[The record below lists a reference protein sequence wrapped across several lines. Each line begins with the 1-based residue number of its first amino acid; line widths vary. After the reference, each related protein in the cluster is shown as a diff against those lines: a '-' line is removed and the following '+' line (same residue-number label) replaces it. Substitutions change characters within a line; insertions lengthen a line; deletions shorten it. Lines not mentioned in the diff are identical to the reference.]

1 LKRAVVL
8 LSGGLDSMVC
18 AGIAREQGFSV
29 VALTVDYNQRHRVEL
44 DSAGEMAALLADR
57 HIVLPLD
64 LRAFG
69 GSALTS
75 DIAVPKDGVGDG
87 IPVTYVPARNT
98 IFLSLALGLAEAVG
112 ARDLF
117 IGVNALDYSGYPDCR
132 PEFIAG
138 FEQLANVATKAGVE
152 GERFTIHAPLQHMTK
167 ADIALEA
174 RRLDLDAAL
183 SHSCY
188 DPLPDGRHCG
198 RCDAC
203 RLRAKGFV
211 EAGIED
217 PTVYAPLT
225 PGMGE
230 REEPRSGEGRGER

>member
-1 LKRAVVL
+1 VSRHAIVL

-18 AGIAREQGFSV
+18 AGLAREQGFSV
-29 VALTVDYNQRHRVEL
+29 TALTIDYGQRHRVEL
-44 DSAGEMAALLADR
+44 DAARTIAAELAER

-75 DIAVPKDGVGDG
+75 DIDVPKDGIGPG

-98 IFLSLALGLAEAVG
+98 IFLSLALGLAEASG
-112 ARDLF
+112 ARDIF

-132 PEFIAG
+132 PQFIAE
-138 FEQLANVATKAGVE
+138 FERLANLATKAGVE
-152 GERFTIHAPLQHMTK
+152 GEGFTIHAPLLDMSK
-167 ADIALEA
+167 AEIAREA
-174 RRLDLDAAL
+174 QRLGLDAAL

-188 DPLPDGRHCG
+188 DPLPDGTHCG

-203 RLRAKGFV
+203 RLRSKGFA

-217 PTVYAPLT
+217 PTAYA
-225 PGMGE
+225 
-230 REEPRSGEGRGER
+230 